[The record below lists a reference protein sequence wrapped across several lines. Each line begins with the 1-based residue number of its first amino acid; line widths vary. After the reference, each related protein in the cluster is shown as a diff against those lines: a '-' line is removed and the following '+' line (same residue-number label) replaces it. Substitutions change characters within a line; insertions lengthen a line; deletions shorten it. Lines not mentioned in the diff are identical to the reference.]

1 LRLERT
7 LLLCLLPQ
15 LNGAVT
21 VRANTELDIAV
32 CLRLSADVPL
42 MLLVQGENTASELF
56 EDIGIRVHWTCN
68 NEASS
73 IGVRVREY
81 APRDF
86 HKGAFAYAL
95 PYAHEGD
102 RVIVFY
108 DRFAPMAVSTPMVA
122 AIVFGHILAHEIGH
136 VLAGVDSHSESGLM
150 RARWTDEDYMDMR
163 VHKLRF
169 SPEIERYIYQNLSLQ
184 EEAKPHPKPEL
195 GRQKA
200 GVKNSASMAASPD
213 SP

>member
-1 LRLERT
+1 LEAFLLRLERT
-7 LLLCLLPQ
+7 LFLCLLPQ
-15 LNGAVT
+15 LSGAVT
-21 VRANTELDIAV
+21 VGAITKLDIAV
-32 CLRLSADVPL
+32 CLQVSAGVPF

-56 EDIGIRVHWTCN
+56 EDIGITIHWTCH
-68 NEASS
+68 NELSS

-108 DRFAPMAVSTPMVA
+108 DRFATIAATAPAVAP
-122 AIVFGHILAHEIGH
+122 IVFGHILAHEIGH

-169 SPEIERYIYQNLSLQ
+169 TPEIERFIYQNLSSQ
-184 EEAKPHPKPEL
+184 PES

-200 GVKNSASMAASPD
+200 GVKNSESASP
-213 SP
+213 SPD